1 MCVNLYI
8 YIHVLPRNPPGDR
21 WHRDSLYLHGT
32 LLRNMPVPAHPQP
45 PSPPTPPL
53 PNAWHGHRNLSYACK
68 HQNAAWLQ
76 FLGLNIYA

>member
-1 MCVNLYI
+1 MCF
-8 YIHVLPRNPPGDR
+8 PE
-21 WHRDSLYLHGT
+21 T
-32 LLRNMPVPAHPQP
+32 LRATGGIETPFTCMAPCSVTMPVPAHPQP